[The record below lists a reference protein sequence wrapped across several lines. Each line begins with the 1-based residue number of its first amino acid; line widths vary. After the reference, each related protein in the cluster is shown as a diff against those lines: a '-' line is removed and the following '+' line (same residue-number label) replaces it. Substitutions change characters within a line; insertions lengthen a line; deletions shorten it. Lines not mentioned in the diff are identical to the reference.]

1 MALPTVLR
9 RAFLAAAILWT
20 LALPLATWAA
30 SRPHASALPYAFAF
44 TVYGLG
50 SFVCHQRPERS
61 FFLWGAKMPVCAR
74 CAGIYLGGAVAA
86 IGSAFL
92 VLGSRFGSG
101 FKVLGAY
108 RQQQI
113 ALVLSVVPTAA
124 TLAYEWSTGHMPAGW
139 VRALAGAPMG
149 AVVAW
154 IVMTATLPEV
164 N

>member
-1 MALPTVLR
+1 MPIVR
-9 RAFLAAAILWT
+9 RAYTAAALAWT
-20 LALPLATWAA
+20 AVLPLATLAA
-30 SRPHASALPYAFAF
+30 TRVRASGATHVFAF
-44 TVYGLG
+44 GVYSVG
-50 SFVCHQRPERS
+50 SLICHQRPERS

-74 CAGIYLGGAVAA
+74 CAGIYIGGAVVA
-86 IGSAFL
+86 IGSAFS

-108 RQQQI
+108 RQQQL